1 MMEQVIAWMK
11 DRPRLRLQTRFESKE
26 FARRVRCGIMLFAM
40 LALSIGAWPQ
50 QAAQKDLSASADPA
64 ADKKV
69 DESQPGSAQDQDK
82 GEDADNE
89 RGLKIEPTEL
99 PPTYSL
105 GPYHVQF
112 NVQGNYVPKLHW
124 RVIQGKL
131 PPGITLS
138 DDGMLQGTAQR
149 TGDFNF
155 VIAVKDGN
163 QPPQAVQRG
172 FAIKVVDA
180 LTVGW
185 KVPAHV
191 NVNRIEGSVEVSNTT
206 VDDIDLT
213 YDVKAIAENGRATEI
228 GYQHFS
234 LTRGTIGMTLPF
246 GDTLPNGLYAVNVS
260 VEGAIV
266 KRKAFYRQQL
276 QTPGPLRV
284 AVGP

>member
-1 MMEQVIAWMK
+1 MV
-11 DRPRLRLQTRFESKE
+11 
-26 FARRVRCGIMLFAM
+26 LFAM
-40 LALSIGAWPQ
+40 LGVSVGAWAQ
-50 QAAQKDLSASADPA
+50 QAAQKDLSANRAEPV

-69 DESQPGSAQDQDK
+69 DESQPGSARDQDK
-82 GEDADNE
+82 GQEKDDEDTDNE
-89 RGLKIEPTEL
+89 GGLKIEPTEL
-99 PPTYSL
+99 PTTYPL

-112 NVQGNYVPKLHW
+112 YAQGNYVPKLHW
-124 RVIQGKL
+124 RVLQGKL

-138 DDGMLQGTAQR
+138 DDGMLQGAAQK
-149 TGDFNF
+149 TGEFNF
-155 VIAVKDGN
+155 IVAVKDGN
-163 QPPQAVQRG
+163 QPAQAVQRG
-172 FAIKVVDA
+172 FVIKVIAA
-180 LTVGW
+180 LTVEW

-228 GYQHFS
+228 GYQHFP
-234 LTRGTIGMTLPF
+234 LTKGTMGMTLPF
-246 GDTLPNGLYAVNVS
+246 GETLPNGQYVVNVS

-276 QTPGPLRV
+276 QTPGPLHV